1 MAGKHSSIHP
11 TIQPST
17 HPPTHPPDLN
27 PSLGSLPRVFGTEG
41 EGRVSAPAPTEH
53 LAGLSPAG
61 PLVIYPKGPKFER
74 VMPASRTY

>member
-1 MAGKHSSIHP
+1 MAGRQTSIQPASQPASH
-11 TIQPST
+11 PST
-17 HPPTHPPDLN
+17 HPLDLS
-27 PSLGSLPRVFGTEG
+27 PSLGFLPRVFGTEG

-74 VMPASRTY
+74 VMPVSCTS